1 MSDGKKVVKVNPSY
15 LKVTEQSGLEDEPKK
30 RIKRTLKNRRIPKA
44 LKEQTRNT
52 AMESVQSSKMDAIKE
67 KIRQQIE
74 DRTRKIRD
82 EIMKK
87 KERLDKMITT
97 AVKEDAPQPSLTLK
111 SFRDVF
117 NGEEDEIQLMDEDE
131 KKMERPRLSGEIAKS
146 VENRVVENGVVV
158 NKLVQKKVINK
169 IIKEEPVYGIL
180 KGGTKPT
187 YSEFRKTQKHHT
199 DIPHNRTVRHIEP
212 PKDWIEKDWKEMTK
226 RNTEMNGKKTK
237 LTIGEDISEDEF
249 MGEVPKSEEKREE
262 ERTNVDEIKPV
273 KTTKEEPDKI
283 PVSPFEKTTFAE
295 EVKEVL
301 SFEPTREDVLTEKT
315 EELVLNMNE
324 INKSDSETLMETFSR
339 EEKLKEFKE
348 RFSTPSSLLSLR
360 RQRIKTLKKSFLLGK
375 YTVRK
380 DGEDVAG
387 HRIGVLIKNNKTRR
401 YIKEHLHLL
410 EKTSMSQ
417 IRKYLKKRNIIRSGA
432 EAPDFLLRKLFIDL
446 LSSGEVYNRNGELLL
461 HNFIVDEE
469 EPEKLTLKDEGN
481 LQLDVVL
488 L

>member
-117 NGEEDEIQLMDEDE
+117 NGEEDEIQLMDEDD
-131 KKMERPRLSGEIAKS
+131 KKMERPRLSGES
-146 VENRVVENGVVV
+146 VKPVEPEN
-158 NKLVQKKVINK
+158 KVHK
-169 IIKEEPVYGIL
+169 TIIKEEPVYGIL

-262 ERTNVDEIKPV
+262 ERINVDEIKPV
-273 KTTKEEPDKI
+273 ETTKEEHDKI
-283 PVSPFEKTTFAE
+283 PVSPFEKTTSAE

-301 SFEPTREDVLTEKT
+301 SFEPKREDVLTEKT

-348 RFSTPSSLLSLR
+348 RFSTPSSLPSLR
-360 RQRIKTLKKSFLLGK
+360 KQRIKTLKKSFLLGK

-387 HRIGVLIKNNKTRR
+387 HRIGVMIKNNKTRR

-417 IRKYLKKRNIIRSGA
+417 IRKYLKKRNIIRAGA

>member
-15 LKVTEQSGLEDEPKK
+15 LKVTEQSGLENEPKK

-44 LKEQTRNT
+44 LKEQTHNT
-52 AMESVQSSKMDAIKE
+52 VMESIQTSKMDAIKE

-97 AVKEDAPQPSLTLK
+97 AVKEDTPQPSLTLK

-131 KKMERPRLSGEIAKS
+131 KKMERPRLSGEIAKP
-146 VENRVVENGVVV
+146 
-158 NKLVQKKVINK
+158 VQNKVIEKKATN
-169 IIKEEPVYGIL
+169 ITIKEEPVYGIL

-187 YSEFRKTQKHHT
+187 YSEFKKTQKHHT
-199 DIPHNRTVRHIEP
+199 DIPHNRTARHIEP

-262 ERTNVDEIKPV
+262 ERTNVDEIKLV
-273 KTTKEEPDKI
+273 ETTKEEPDKI
-283 PVSPFEKTTFAE
+283 SVSPFEKTKFAE
-295 EVKEVL
+295 EVKDVV
-301 SFEPTREDVLTEKT
+301 SFEPETK
-315 EELVLNMNE
+315 EEPTMNEVVLNMKE
-324 INKSDSETLMETFSR
+324 PFSR

-348 RFSTPSSLLSLR
+348 RFSTPSSLPSLR

-375 YTVRK
+375 YKVRK

-401 YIKEHLHLL
+401 YIKEHMHLL

-417 IRKYLKKRNIIRSGA
+417 IRKYLKKRNIIRAGA

>member
-30 RIKRTLKNRRIPKA
+30 RIRRTLKNRRIPKA
-44 LKEQTRNT
+44 LKEHTQNT
-52 AMESVQSSKMDAIKE
+52 AMENIQSSKIDAIKE
-67 KIRQQIE
+67 KLRQQIE
-74 DRTRKIRD
+74 ERTRKIRD

-87 KERLDKMITT
+87 KEKLDKIITT
-97 AVKEDAPQPSLTLK
+97 AVKEDAPEPSLTLK
-111 SFRDVF
+111 TFHDVF
-117 NGEEDEIQLMDEDE
+117 NTEDEIQLMDEDD
-131 KKMERPRLSGEIAKS
+131 KKMERPRLSGES
-146 VENRVVENGVVV
+146 VKPVEPE
-158 NKLVQKKVINK
+158 KKVHK
-169 IIKEEPVYGIL
+169 TIIKEEPVYGIL
-180 KGGTKPT
+180 KGGIKPT
-187 YSEFRKTQKHHT
+187 YSQFRKTQKHHT
-199 DIPHNRTVRHIEP
+199 DTPHNRTVRHIEP

-237 LTIGEDISEDEF
+237 LTIGEDITDEEF
-249 MGEVPKSEEKREE
+249 MGEVPKLDEKREE
-262 ERTNVDEIKPV
+262 ERTDIEKSIE
-273 KTTKEEPDKI
+273 TTKEESDKI
-283 PVSPFEKTTFAE
+283 PVSPFEETRTTEE
-295 EVKEVL
+295 EVKDVV
-301 SFEPTREDVLTEKT
+301 SFEPKREEEVKDVVSFEPKR
-315 EELVLNMNE
+315 EEEQNELVLNME
-324 INKSDSETLMETFSR
+324 EPVSR

-348 RFSTPSSLLSLR
+348 RFSTPSSLPSLR

-375 YTVRK
+375 YKVRK

-401 YIKEHLHLL
+401 YIKEHMHLL
-410 EKTSMSQ
+410 EKTGMSQ
-417 IRKYLKKRNIIRSGA
+417 IRKYLKQRNMIRAGA

>member
-30 RIKRTLKNRRIPKA
+30 RTRRTLKSRRMPKA
-44 LKEQTRNT
+44 LKEETQNT
-52 AMESVQSSKMDAIKE
+52 AMENIQSNKLDAIKE
-67 KIRQQIE
+67 KIKQQIE
-74 DRTRKIRD
+74 ERTRKIRD

-87 KERLDKMITT
+87 KERLDKIITT
-97 AVKEDAPQPSLTLK
+97 AAKEDAPQPSLTLK
-111 SFRDVF
+111 TFHDVF
-117 NGEEDEIQLMDEDE
+117 NTEDEIQLMDEEE
-131 KKMERPRLSGEIAKS
+131 KKMERPRLSGDIVKPIEKKEPIVKKS
-146 VENRVVENGVVV
+146 T
-158 NKLVQKKVINK
+158 L
-169 IIKEEPVYGIL
+169 IKEEPAYGIL

-187 YSEFRKTQKHHT
+187 YSEFRKTQKHHSEV
-199 DIPHNRTVRHIEP
+199 PHNRTVRHIEP

-226 RNTEMNGKKTK
+226 RNTEINGKKMK
-237 LTIGEDISEDEF
+237 LTIGEDVSDDEF
-249 MGEVPKSEEKREE
+249 MGGVPKLDEKREE
-262 ERTNVDEIKPV
+262 ERTDIEKPV
-273 KTTKEEPDKI
+273 ETTTKEPEKI
-283 PVSPFEKTTFAE
+283 PVSPFEEKPD
-295 EVKEVL
+295 EVKEVV
-301 SFEPTREDVLTEKT
+301 SFEPKRE
-315 EELVLNMNE
+315 EEQNEIVLNME
-324 INKSDSETLMETFSR
+324 EPVSR

-348 RFSTPSSLLSLR
+348 RFSTPSSLPSLR

-375 YTVRK
+375 YKVRK

-401 YIKEHLHLL
+401 HIKEHLHIL

-417 IRKYLKKRNIIRSGA
+417 IRKYLKQRNMIRAGA

>member
-30 RIKRTLKNRRIPKA
+30 RTRRTLKSRRMPKA
-44 LKEQTRNT
+44 LKEETQNT
-52 AMESVQSSKMDAIKE
+52 AMENIQSNKLDAIKE
-67 KIRQQIE
+67 KIKQQIE
-74 DRTRKIRD
+74 ERTRKIRD

-87 KERLDKMITT
+87 KERLDKIITT
-97 AVKEDAPQPSLTLK
+97 AAKEDAHQPSLTLK
-111 SFRDVF
+111 TFHDVF
-117 NGEEDEIQLMDEDE
+117 NTEDEIQLMDEEE
-131 KKMERPRLSGEIAKS
+131 KKMERPRLSGDIVKP
-146 VENRVVENGVVV
+146 VEKKE
-158 NKLVQKKVINK
+158 LVQKKSTL
-169 IIKEEPVYGIL
+169 IKEEPVQKKSTLIKEEPVQKKSTLIKEEPAYGIL

-187 YSEFRKTQKHHT
+187 YSEFRKTQKHHSEVS
-199 DIPHNRTVRHIEP
+199 HNRTVRHIEP

-226 RNTEMNGKKTK
+226 RNTEINGKKMK
-237 LTIGEDISEDEF
+237 LTIGEDVSDDEF
-249 MGEVPKSEEKREE
+249 MGGVPKLDEKREE
-262 ERTNVDEIKPV
+262 ERTDIEKPV
-273 KTTKEEPDKI
+273 ETTTEESEKI
-283 PVSPFEKTTFAE
+283 PVSPFEEKPD
-295 EVKEVL
+295 EVKEVV
-301 SFEPTREDVLTEKT
+301 SFEPKREE
-315 EELVLNMNE
+315 EQNELVLNME
-324 INKSDSETLMETFSR
+324 EPVSR
-339 EEKLKEFKE
+339 EEKLKDFKE
-348 RFSTPSSLLSLR
+348 RFSTPSSLPSLR

-375 YTVRK
+375 YKVRK
-380 DGEDVAG
+380 DGEDIAG

-401 YIKEHLHLL
+401 YIKEHLHIL

-417 IRKYLKKRNIIRSGA
+417 IRKYLKQRNMIRAGA